1 MCSDICFH
9 SSSRPMHVP
18 TLKTSEP
25 SRYASVTCS
34 FMGFALNSLLREPRF
49 FLFGKPL
56 DKENSGAESVCN
68 KLYSS
73 RVPLNLFV
81 RKLSMWSSLT
91 GIRLECSH
99 IAGEKNFMLTHC
111 RAGTALN
118 PFQLDFTH
126 RTASK
131 FHCRSFGT
139 YNFRYSSF
147 RVTNICCGHF
157 QLPTCWVRQ

>member
-1 MCSDICFH
+1 
-9 SSSRPMHVP
+9 MHAP

-99 IAGEKNFMLTHC
+99 IAGEKNDD
-111 RAGTALN
+111 ADALSRWDGIEE
-118 PFQLDFTH
+118 P
-126 RTASK
+126 
-131 FHCRSFGT
+131 
-139 YNFRYSSF
+139 
-147 RVTNICCGHF
+147 
-157 QLPTCWVRQ
+157 LPTRFHPSDRFEVSLQEFWDIQFQVQLLPSDQHLLWPLPASHMLGPSMKQPRKRK